1 MVPAAACSETTL
13 KKMSKGLRHFP
24 EELGRKKMDWNWT
37 NNCNS
42 DSGST
47 HTHSAIR
54 KRTDHW
60 REDRLAA
67 LGGEALE
74 DVTLRKIW
82 VRMHRRKS
90 KRQVRGLTSKKILS
104 VYREGKNVNPKNFV
118 IYLQFKP

>member
-1 MVPAAACSETTL
+1 MEYGPCCSMFRNYT
-13 KKMSKGLRHFP
+13 KKMFHGFRYFP
-24 EELGRKKMDWNWT
+24 AESGGKKKDWNWT

-60 REDRLAA
+60 REDRLTA

-74 DVTLRKIW
+74 DVTLRRIW

-90 KRQVRGLTSKKILS
+90 KRQVRGLTSDKSIS
-104 VYREGKNVNPKNFV
+104 VYQEEKT
-118 IYLQFKP
+118 